1 MLLHNNVSFAREP
14 AIKVPRTKFK
24 PPIFDRKTTFNN
36 GDLIPIFA
44 EEMYPGDTLSLDM
57 ASVVR
62 MTTPIK
68 PVFDNAFLDV
78 FFFFVPNRLVW
89 KHWRE
94 FMGENNTSHWK
105 SSVEYEVPF
114 VTSPGS
120 TSRPGQTISVG
131 SATWFKGPID
141 LTILDTSRFESLRN
155 RGVLGR
161 VTKGSSN
168 SPTTVTLVPLDEDVS
183 TQYDYYYVFNG
194 WDVGSLADYFGVP
207 VGSYAKIS
215 QLYFRAYGL
224 IWNEF
229 FRSEPYMDP
238 VDIKFDSDSDIVGA
252 ASTEGGYNP
261 VQFTVLGS
269 RPLKV
274 SRFHD
279 YFSSVLPQPTFDD
292 VKIPFTGLAPV
303 NNMPGAYFQPT
314 FYSGDNSVFT
324 TDHPLAVSGFS
335 SGLASGSG
343 SAGTLTTARMSL
355 GADVA
360 SVAGSLMDLRNAFQV
375 LKYQERSA
383 RSGTR
388 YIEIIQA
395 QFGVRNPDYR
405 LQRPEY
411 LGGFRKPIQV
421 TQVLQTSST
430 DAITPQ
436 GNTSAYSLTSARE
449 SLFTYSS
456 TEHGLV
462 IGLCCCRTSRSYQQ
476 SLPRKLTRRRKLD
489 YWFPVFNHI
498 SEQPIFNREIFNWY
512 NGLALR
518 DIDTLEDKYS
528 YATQVFG
535 YQESWADL
543 RYMQSTVTGDF
554 RSAAPESLDFWHYAD
569 WYETE
574 VYASPD
580 WMLEGP
586 ENVDRTLAVTSGVS
600 RQFLADFA
608 FDVSLVRALPM
619 YGVPGFAD
627 HF

>member
-36 GDLIPIFA
+36 GELIPIFA

-114 VTSPGS
+114 VSSPGDLA
-120 TSRPGQTISVG
+120 RPGGTAYSG
-131 SATWFKGPID
+131 AGTWFKGPVD
-141 LTILDTSRFESLRN
+141 VYSSDDSRFISLRN

-161 VTKGSSN
+161 VTKGSKFPVSL
-168 SPTTVTLVPLDEDVS
+168 TLVPLDEGYS
-183 TQYDYYYVFNG
+183 NTYDYYYVFNG
-194 WDVGSLADYFGVP
+194 WDAGSLADYFGVSI
-207 VGSYAKIS
+207 GSYAKIS

-238 VDIKFDSDSDIVGA
+238 VDIKFASDSDLYGKAA
-252 ASTEGGYNP
+252 ASIDYNP
-261 VQFTVLGS
+261 VTDTVLGA

-292 VKIPFTGLAPV
+292 VKIPFTDVAPV
-303 NNMPGAYFQPT
+303 VGSSVSWRVDGQSDTHQLYFP
-314 FYSGDNSVFT
+314 SGSSGSSVSPVFNVGSSAL
-324 TDHPLAVSGFS
+324 PNASSLLYS
-335 SGLASGSG
+335 SGL
-343 SAGTLTTARMSL
+343 SA
-355 GADVA
+355 DIQ

-430 DAITPQ
+430 DSTTPQ

-498 SEQPIFNREIFNWY
+498 SEQPILNREIFNWY

-518 DIDTLEDKYS
+518 DVETHEDKYA
-528 YATQVFG
+528 YATEVFG

-543 RYMQSTVTGDF
+543 RYMQSSVTGDF
-554 RSAAPESLDFWHYAD
+554 RSAAPDSLDFWHYAD

-580 WMLEGP
+580 WMLEGT
-586 ENVDRTLAVTSGVS
+586 ENVDRTLAVTSKS
-600 RQFLADFA
+600 ARQFLADFA